1 MQAVKKAVKPVIE
14 REQRRILVVTLSHDG
29 ELVLKGDN
37 VSLGYVENNDIAKE
51 VLKTVLKNEEEED
64 DTSYNFGRHLVY
76 DESKNLDFPKMFAK
90 LGGRKWKGG
99 GIAKTLSKYFALL
112 DFGLNAPRTYGK
124 AEDKPVWWP
133 RRPKWKKFRNPS
145 KASKEDCTLLITLLL
160 EHYGIDAKMHYV
172 YYPEEEGEESES
184 SGDDDDGDALNGG
197 ELEEMSGEEEQ
208 EEEEEEEEG
217 EEMYEDASNLNDVH
231 ETSDENLGQ
240 DKRRRKNYVM
250 I

>member
-1 MQAVKKAVKPVIE
+1 MQAVKKAVKSVIE
-14 REQRRILVVTLSHDG
+14 REQRRVLVVTLSHDN

-37 VSLGYVENNDIAKE
+37 VSLGYVENNDSAKE
-51 VLKTVLKNEEEED
+51 ALKAVLKTAEEED

-99 GIAKTLSKYFALL
+99 EIAKTLSKYFALL
-112 DFGLNAPRTYGK
+112 DFGRNAPKTYGK

-133 RRPKWKKFRNPS
+133 KNPKWKNFRNPS
-145 KASKEDCTLLITLLL
+145 KSSKEECTLLITLLL

-172 YYPEEEGEESES
+172 HYPEEEGEDSES
-184 SGDDDDGDALNGG
+184 SGDDDDREDEDGLNGG
-197 ELEEMSGEEEQ
+197 EDEEM
-208 EEEEEEEEG
+208 EEEEEG
-217 EEMYEDASNLNDVH
+217 EMYENPSNCNAGH
-231 ETSDENLGQ
+231 ESDDENFGQ
-240 DKRRRKNYVM
+240 DERRRRRKNYVM